1 MAQYQSFPD
10 AVGDSRTLDKLQ
22 ALRLPD
28 LKDRTFLD
36 VGCNEGFFC
45 GFAQYAGARRAV
57 GLDKSRLFLDRA
69 RRRYPGCEFVLGEWD
84 ALPTGP
90 FDVVLLASAIHYAE
104 DQPDLIRRLVALLSH
119 DGVLVIEMGLV
130 SSVKSEWRRVERGDD
145 ERLFPSMKKLEEVLA
160 PYAWKWMGP
169 SVDQSG
175 DPVKRHVIHV
185 MRRRPLAY
193 LLMQPPGYGKT
204 TIAAGLFKKAGVPR
218 VSGDELILQVAR
230 KQRPAPD
237 ALYGLLASDFSP
249 FRIDAS
255 IRKVF
260 EAGQGPSLV
269 KLFADAAAGND
280 FALDAYIPDVCH
292 AEVEGCLA
300 DAGYLPVRMCWERA
314 GPAPLAPAQLAG
326 LAESYFKS
334 LAGST
339 ALAADRPSGR
349 GYLDA
354 LEPGDAGLVLT
365 GWAVDER
372 QQAGPA
378 AIDLWLGEQRYR
390 AVVSVVP
397 RRDVQRQLGLAH
409 DRVGYRA
416 TVDLPASMTA
426 LELLQQVRASAMW
439 ADGTEVPLRFSSS
452 LKRKVE
458 GGRGR

>member
-10 AVGDSRTLDKLQ
+10 AVGDSRTLDKLR

-28 LKDRTFLD
+28 LKDRIFLD

-69 RRRYPGCEFVLGEWD
+69 QRRYPECEFVLGEWD

-104 DQPDLIRRLVALLSH
+104 DQPDLIRRLVDLLTH

-130 SSVKSEWRRVERGDD
+130 SSAKSEWRRVKRGDD
-145 ERLFPSMKKLEEVLA
+145 ERMFPSMKMLEEVLA

-169 SVDQSG
+169 SVDQAG

-185 MRRRPLAY
+185 MRRRPVAY

-204 TIAAGLFKKAGVPR
+204 TIAAGLFKKAGVVR
-218 VSGDELILQVAR
+218 VSGDELVLQVAR
-230 KQRPAPD
+230 QQLAAPS
-237 ALYGLLASDFSP
+237 ALYRLLAKDFSP

-255 IRKVF
+255 IRKIF
-260 EAGQGPSLV
+260 DAGQGAALV
-269 KLFADAAAGND
+269 KVFADAAGGGD
-280 FALDAYIPDVCH
+280 FALDAYVPEGCH
-292 AEVEGCLA
+292 AEVEKCVA
-300 DAGYLPVRMCWERA
+300 DAGYLPVRLHWERA
-314 GPAPLAPAQLAG
+314 GLAPLAPAHLTE

-334 LAGST
+334 LAGRT
-339 ALAADRPSGR
+339 ALAVDRPPGR
-349 GYLDA
+349 GYVDTI
-354 LEPGDAGLVLT
+354 EVGGPGVVVT
-365 GWAVDER
+365 GWAVDGR

-390 AVVSVVP
+390 GEVSVVS
-397 RRDVQRQLGLAH
+397 RRDVQRRLGLAH
-409 DRVGYRA
+409 ERFGYRA
-416 TVDLPASMTA
+416 TVELPAAMTV
-426 LELLQQVRASAMW
+426 LELLQQVRVSAVW
-439 ADGTEVPLRFSSS
+439 ADAVEVPLRFSTS
-452 LKRKVE
+452 LEQMAGV
-458 GGRGR
+458 RGQ